1 MKRNSNGARTLGGT
15 STLVRPEQ
23 GGPEAG
29 RGVEWVGKASTYYG
43 QPLIK
48 KAHWGWQIILY
59 FFLGGTGGGAYLVAT
74 LADFLGSRKD
84 ASLIRTGRYLAFV
97 CVLISPILLIW
108 DLGRPERFHHMLRVL
123 KLRSPM
129 SLGTWAL
136 SMFGL
141 CSGLTTAY
149 QMAQDGVLNWLP
161 FFPRVFKALPV
172 KLIEI
177 IGSFFGVFVAS
188 YTGVL
193 LAATAVP
200 IWARARHI
208 LGPLFLTSGLS
219 TGLASLSLI
228 LSLSPDNQD
237 TLERVERA
245 ELVTMTTELG
255 LISTLPKVLGPLA
268 KPLFKGRTGLLFSI
282 GTIGGGIVVPLLT
295 RLGFKLTGRRTP
307 RTLNIALSLMVLTG
321 GMILRAVW
329 IVAGRASADNPQAT
343 HEYNTM
349 EWNEKS

>member
-1 MKRNSNGARTLGGT
+1 
-15 STLVRPEQ
+15 
-23 GGPEAG
+23 
-29 RGVEWVGKASTYYG
+29 
-43 QPLIK
+43 
-48 KAHWGWQIILY
+48 
-59 FFLGGTGGGAYLVAT
+59 
-74 LADFLGSRKD
+74 
-84 ASLIRTGRYLAFV
+84 
-97 CVLISPILLIW
+97 
-108 DLGRPERFHHMLRVL
+108 
-123 KLRSPM
+123 
-129 SLGTWAL
+129 
-136 SMFGL
+136 
-141 CSGLTTAY
+141 
-149 QMAQDGVLNWLP
+149 
-161 FFPRVFKALPV
+161 V

-177 IGSFFGVFVAS
+177 IGNFFGVFVAS

-228 LSLSPDNQD
+228 LSLNHNNQD

-295 RLGFKLTGRRTP
+295 RLGFKLTRRPTP